1 VRAPREVTVLPR
13 GNSTTDPFQVRF
25 SLEFNIRSATKKCSK
40 KERVVKASV
49 SDQRSILDIQN
60 FDFTTT
66 SLNAKAAGLPEI
78 AAITSLT
85 IKANNARDLRI
96 AAETELS
103 DVKRELSR
111 AETDV
116 EQVVSRITRDESRL
130 ASGTGAAKELEQL
143 QHELVSLNNRRSE
156 LEEVELEIMMRVDGI
171 KERISTLQDEEAALA
186 LEIANLE
193 ISKENALTVIGA
205 DLSAAAQER
214 SKTVNSVNPELI
226 ALYEKIRASNNGTG
240 AAALIG
246 NQCKG
251 CHLTLN
257 TIELQ
262 RIAGLAEDELVRC
275 EECRC
280 ILVRGL

>member
-1 VRAPREVTVLPR
+1 
-13 GNSTTDPFQVRF
+13 
-25 SLEFNIRSATKKCSK
+25 
-40 KERVVKASV
+40 
-49 SDQRSILDIQN
+49 
-60 FDFTTT
+60 
-66 SLNAKAAGLPEI
+66 
-78 AAITSLT
+78 
-85 IKANNARDLRI
+85 
-96 AAETELS
+96 
-103 DVKRELSR
+103 
-111 AETDV
+111 
-116 EQVVSRITRDESRL
+116 
-130 ASGTGAAKELEQL
+130 LEQL

-171 KERISTLQDEEAALA
+171 KERISTLQEEEAALA
-186 LEIANLE
+186 LEIASLE

-205 DLSAAAQER
+205 DLNAAAQER
-214 SKTVNSVNPELI
+214 AKTVSSVNPELM

-262 RIAGLAEDELVRC
+262 RIAALAEDEVSRC

-280 ILVRGL
+280 ILVRGQ

>member
-1 VRAPREVTVLPR
+1 MK
-13 GNSTTDPFQVRF
+13 
-25 SLEFNIRSATKKCSK
+25 ATP
-40 KERVVKASV
+40 
-49 SDQRSILDIQN
+49 SDQRSVLDIQS

-66 SLNAKAAGLPEI
+66 SLNAKAAVLPEL
-78 AAITSLT
+78 AAIASLT

-103 DVKRELSR
+103 DVKRELNR

-116 EQVVSRITRDESRL
+116 EQVVSRITRDETRL
-130 ASGTGAAKELEQL
+130 TSGTGVAKELEQL
-143 QHELVSLNNRRSE
+143 QHELVSLNARRSE

-171 KERISTLQDEEAALA
+171 KERISTLQEEEATLA

-193 ISKENALTVIGA
+193 ISKENALTVIGT
-205 DLSAAAQER
+205 DLSTAAQER
-214 SKTVNSVNPELI
+214 AKTVASVNPELM

-262 RIAGLAEDELVRC
+262 RIAALAEDEVSRC

>member
-1 VRAPREVTVLPR
+1 
-13 GNSTTDPFQVRF
+13 
-25 SLEFNIRSATKKCSK
+25 
-40 KERVVKASV
+40 
-49 SDQRSILDIQN
+49 
-60 FDFTTT
+60 
-66 SLNAKAAGLPEI
+66 
-78 AAITSLT
+78 
-85 IKANNARDLRI
+85 
-96 AAETELS
+96 
-103 DVKRELSR
+103 
-111 AETDV
+111 
-116 EQVVSRITRDESRL
+116 
-130 ASGTGAAKELEQL
+130 
-143 QHELVSLNNRRSE
+143 
-156 LEEVELEIMMRVDGI
+156 MMRVDGI
-171 KERISTLQDEEAALA
+171 KERISSLQEEEAALA

-240 AAALIG
+240 AAALVG

>member
-1 VRAPREVTVLPR
+1 MK
-13 GNSTTDPFQVRF
+13 
-25 SLEFNIRSATKKCSK
+25 ATP
-40 KERVVKASV
+40 
-49 SDQRSILDIQN
+49 SDQRSVLDIQN

-66 SLNAKAAGLPEI
+66 SLNAKAASLPEI
-78 AAITSLT
+78 AAINLLT
-85 IKANNARDLRI
+85 IKQNNARDLRI
-96 AAETELS
+96 AAETELN
-103 DVKRELSR
+103 DVKRELTR

-116 EQVVSRITRDESRL
+116 EQVVSRITRDETRL

-143 QHELVSLNNRRSE
+143 QHELVSLAARRAE

-171 KERISTLQDEEAALA
+171 KERIASLSAEENAHAA
-186 LEIANLE
+186 EIANLE
-193 ISKENALTVIGA
+193 ISKENALTIIFS
-205 DLSAAAQER
+205 DLKAAADDR
-214 SKTVNSVNPELI
+214 AKTVSSVNPELL

-240 AAALIG
+240 AAPLIG

-262 RIAGLAEDELVRC
+262 RIAGLPEDELVRC

>member
-1 VRAPREVTVLPR
+1 MK
-13 GNSTTDPFQVRF
+13 
-25 SLEFNIRSATKKCSK
+25 ATP
-40 KERVVKASV
+40 
-49 SDQRSILDIQN
+49 SDQRSVLDIQN

-78 AAITSLT
+78 AAIASLT

-171 KERISTLQDEEAALA
+171 KERISTLQEEEAALA
-186 LEIANLE
+186 LEIASLE

-214 SKTVNSVNPELI
+214 TKTLASVNPELI
-226 ALYEKIRASNNGTG
+226 ALYEKIRSSNNGTG
-240 AAALIG
+240 AAALVG

-262 RIAGLAEDELVRC
+262 RIAALAEDEVSRC

-280 ILVRGL
+280 ILVRGQ

>member
-1 VRAPREVTVLPR
+1 MK
-13 GNSTTDPFQVRF
+13 
-25 SLEFNIRSATKKCSK
+25 ATP
-40 KERVVKASV
+40 
-49 SDQRSILDIQN
+49 SDQRSILDIQG
-60 FDFTTT
+60 FDFATTA
-66 SLNAKAAGLPEI
+66 LNAKAAALPEI
-78 AAITSLT
+78 AAVASLT

-171 KERISTLQDEEAALA
+171 KERISTLQEEEATLA

-214 SKTVNSVNPELI
+214 TKTVASVNPELI
-226 ALYEKIRASNNGTG
+226 ALYEKIRSSNNGTG
-240 AAALIG
+240 AAALVG

>member
-1 VRAPREVTVLPR
+1 M
-13 GNSTTDPFQVRF
+13 
-25 SLEFNIRSATKKCSK
+25 
-40 KERVVKASV
+40 KASV

-66 SLNAKAAGLPEI
+66 SLNAKAAALPEI
-78 AAITSLT
+78 SAINSLT
-85 IKANNARDLRI
+85 IKMNNARDLRI

-103 DVKRELSR
+103 DVKRELTR
-111 AETDV
+111 AENDV
-116 EQVVSRITRDESRL
+116 EQVVSRITRDETRL
-130 ASGTGAAKELEQL
+130 GSGTGAAKELEQL
-143 QHELVSLNNRRSE
+143 QHELVSLAARRSE

-171 KERISTLQDEEAALA
+171 KERITSLQSEESALA

-205 DLSAAAQER
+205 DLAAAAEDR
-214 SKTVNSVNPELI
+214 AKTASSVNAEVL
-226 ALYEKIRASNNGTG
+226 ALYEKIRAGNNGTG
-240 AAALIG
+240 AAALVG

-251 CHLTLN
+251 CHLTIN

-262 RIAGLAEDELVRC
+262 RISSLAEDELVRC

>member
-1 VRAPREVTVLPR
+1 MK
-13 GNSTTDPFQVRF
+13 
-25 SLEFNIRSATKKCSK
+25 ATK
-40 KERVVKASV
+40 
-49 SDQRSILDIQN
+49 SDQLSILDIQN

-66 SLNAKAAGLPEI
+66 TLNAKAAGLPEI
-78 AAITSLT
+78 ATINTLT
-85 IKANNARDLRI
+85 IKQNNARDLRI

-103 DVKRELSR
+103 DVKRELTR

-116 EQVVSRITRDESRL
+116 EQVVSRITRDEVRL
-130 ASGTGAAKELEQL
+130 ASGTGAAKDLEHL
-143 QHELVSLNNRRSE
+143 QSELVSLGVRRSE
-156 LEEVELEIMMRVDGI
+156 LEEVELEIMLRVEG
-171 KERISTLQDEEAALA
+171 ISTRIETLKNEESSLAAEVTN
-186 LEIANLE
+186 LEIA
-193 ISKENALTVIGA
+193 KENALTLIFA
-205 DLSAAAQER
+205 DLQSLTDDR
-214 SKTVNSVNPELI
+214 LKTVAAVNPEFM
-226 ALYEKIRASNNGTG
+226 ALYEKVRAGNNGTG

-262 RIAGLAEDELVRC
+262 RIAGLPEDEVVRC